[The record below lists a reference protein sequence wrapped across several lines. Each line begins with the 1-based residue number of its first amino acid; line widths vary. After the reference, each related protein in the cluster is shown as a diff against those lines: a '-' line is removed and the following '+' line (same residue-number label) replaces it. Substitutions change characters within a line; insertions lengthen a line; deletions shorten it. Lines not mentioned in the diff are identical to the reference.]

1 MSMHDTPRKSPR
13 KHPSPANDQC
23 APKEVAKWIP
33 EHKLQ
38 LVYILLDKANIN
50 IKSSYDKKI
59 LAEITTLLN
68 AYIRPHKFTSVQVK
82 NKIKRLKT
90 NYTDFS
96 MLLSGRLITGFG
108 WDPVTNVVSASDVHW
123 ERLKYVY
130 LSSQLS
136 QFITSFN
143 NLNYS
148 LVSS

>member
-1 MSMHDTPRKSPR
+1 MSMHGTPRKSPR
-13 KHPSPANDQC
+13 KHLSPANDQC

-38 LVYILLDKANIN
+38 LIYILLDKANVN
-50 IKSSYDKKI
+50 IKLPYDKKI

-68 AYIRPHKFTSVQVK
+68 AYIHPHGFTSAQVK
-82 NKIKRLKT
+82 NKIKRLKN
-90 NYTDFS
+90 NYTEFLK
-96 MLLSGRLITGFG
+96 LLSGQLITEFG
-108 WDPVTNVVSASDVHW
+108 WDPVTNVVSTSDAHW
-123 ERLKYVY
+123 ERLKYIC

-148 LVSS
+148 LISI